1 MDVTKAYSIAYKGL
15 KNGRHDFAFDVDGS
29 LFEAFESPEIRDGA
43 CRVRVGL
50 TRSETMLRAE
60 VAIEGYVV
68 VACDRCLE
76 DCRVPVAFEGELLV
90 KFSDEIRDY
99 DGEVMWLSPA
109 ETEVDLSQYIYESIV
124 LSLPYQR
131 VHPDGECDP
140 GRPGPRVEPRGEP
153 FGAGGAETAPGGG
166 RRDARSLR
174 NGIRD
179 YVKLIN
185 SFAKW
190 HILNTKSRR
199 RDAIREEPTTRLSF
213 RR

>member
-15 KNGRHDFAFDVDGS
+15 KNGRHEFGFEVDGA

-43 CRVRVGL
+43 CRVRVAL
-50 TRSETMLRAE
+50 VRSETMLRAE
-60 VAIEGYVV
+60 VAIDGYVV

-99 DGEVMWLSPA
+99 DGEVLWLSPA

-131 VHPDGECDP
+131 VHPEGACDP
-140 GRPGPRVEPRGEP
+140 EMLGRFRIVTDEEFSVIEARAAAGEGSIPAESRSALEALKERLEADEP
-153 FGAGGAETAPGGG
+153 
-166 RRDARSLR
+166 
-174 NGIRD
+174 
-179 YVKLIN
+179 
-185 SFAKW
+185 
-190 HILNTKSRR
+190 H
-199 RDAIREEPTTRLSF
+199 EE
-213 RR
+213 

>member
-109 ETEVDLSQYIYESIV
+109 ETEVDRSQSSSRASCCRCPISACIPTG
-124 LSLPYQR
+124 SAI
-131 VHPDGECDP
+131 
-140 GRPGPRVEPRGEP
+140 PRCS
-153 FGAGGAETAPGGG
+153 GASA
-166 RRDARSLR
+166 S
-174 NGIRD
+174 
-179 YVKLIN
+179 
-185 SFAKW
+185 
-190 HILNTKSRR
+190 
-199 RDAIREEPTTRLSF
+199 
-213 RR
+213 

>member
-140 GRPGPRVEPRGEP
+140 AMLERFRIVTDEEFARIERQAAQAEPP
-153 FGAGGAETAPGGG
+153 IAEEGLSALAELK
-166 RRDARSLR
+166 RRMEADES
-174 NGIRD
+174 
-179 YVKLIN
+179 
-185 SFAKW
+185 AKDDS
-190 HILNTKSRR
+190 TV
-199 RDAIREEPTTRLSF
+199 
-213 RR
+213 

>member
-15 KNGRHDFAFDVDGS
+15 KNGRHEFAFEVDGS
-29 LFEAFESPEIRDGA
+29 LFEAFENPEIHDGA
-43 CRVRVGL
+43 CKVTVAL

-76 DCRVPVAFEGELLV
+76 DCRVPVAFAGELLV

-99 DGEVMWLSPA
+99 DGEVLWLSPA

-131 VHPDGECDP
+131 VHPEGECDP
-140 GRPGPRVEPRGEP
+140 EMLGRFRIVTDEEFSAIEAQTGADADADGEAMP
-153 FGAGGAETAPGGG
+153 AG
-166 RRDARSLR
+166 ARS
-174 NGIRD
+174 
-179 YVKLIN
+179 KL
-185 SFAKW
+185 AELK
-190 HILNTKSRR
+190 RR
-199 RDAIREEPTTRLSF
+199 MEADDGRHREKE
-213 RR
+213 

>member
-60 VAIEGYVV
+60 VAIAGYAV

-140 GRPGPRVEPRGEP
+140 EMLGRFRIVTDEEFSAIEARAAADEGSIP
-153 FGAGGAETAPGGG
+153 AESRSALEALK
-166 RRDARSLR
+166 RRLEADDGTHEA
-174 NGIRD
+174 
-179 YVKLIN
+179 
-185 SFAKW
+185 
-190 HILNTKSRR
+190 
-199 RDAIREEPTTRLSF
+199 
-213 RR
+213 